1 MLKHAIYTYIPKRR
15 HHRARLSDYDQYE
28 IVQKIWAFK
37 DGRNYAK
44 RWAANVVCDT
54 LSLID
59 MTNTIF
65 LCIPASCQ
73 HTHARRFKKFS
84 AMVCQQLHAEN
95 GYDYIHV
102 IGKRSKAHISKTHE
116 LAENTDQFVQIDENK
131 LAGRNVVVFDDITTS
146 CKTADAF
153 IERIIKAGAHV
164 RLAVFL
170 ARTKSYK
177 RMYN

>member
-1 MLKHAIYTYIPKRR
+1 MLIKHACFSYLPQRYHKR
-15 HHRARLSDYDQYE
+15 ASFEE
-28 IVQKIWAFK
+28 IDLAYKIQAFK
-37 DGRNYAK
+37 SGRLYAK

-59 MTNTIF
+59 MSDTIF

-84 AMVCQQLHAEN
+84 DMVCQQTHAEN

-102 IGKRSKAHISKTHE
+102 IGKRTKAHISKTHD
-116 LAENTDQFVQIDENK
+116 LAEDPDQYVKIDADK
-131 LAGRNVVVFDDITTS
+131 IAGRNVVLFDDITTS

-153 IERIIKAGAHV
+153 IKRIQQAGANV
-164 RLAVFL
+164 RLAIFL

>member
-1 MLKHAIYTYIPKRR
+1 MVLKHAIYQYLPQRYHKR
-15 HHRARLSDYDQYE
+15 ASFEDLE
-28 IVQKIWAFK
+28 IAYKVQAFK
-37 DGRNYAK
+37 SGRLYAK
-44 RWAANVVCDT
+44 RWAADVVCET

-59 MTNTIF
+59 MNNTIF

-84 AMVCQQLHAEN
+84 AMVCKQLHAEN
-95 GYDYIHV
+95 GYEYIHV
-102 IGKRSKAHISKTHE
+102 IGKRQKAHINKTHE
-116 LAENTDQFVQIDENK
+116 LADNIDQYIQIDAEK

-153 IERIIKAGAHV
+153 IERIQKAGANV
-164 RLAVFL
+164 KLAVFL

-177 RMYN
+177 KMYN

>member
-1 MLKHAIYTYIPKRR
+1 MLIKHACFQYIPQRYHKR
-15 HHRARLSDYDQYE
+15 ASFEE
-28 IVQKIWAFK
+28 IDLAYKLHAFK
-37 DGRNYAK
+37 DGRLYAK

-59 MTNTIF
+59 MTDTIF

-73 HTHARRFKKFS
+73 HTHARRFKKYS

-102 IGKRSKAHISKTHE
+102 IGKRPKAHISKTHE
-116 LAENTDQFVQIDENK
+116 LAENTNQYVRIDESK
-131 LAGRNVVVFDDITTS
+131 LAGRNVIVFDDITTS

-153 IERIIKAGAHV
+153 IRRIEQAGAHV
-164 RLAVFL
+164 RLAIFL
-170 ARTKSYK
+170 ARTKSFK
-177 RMYN
+177 NMYN

>member
-1 MLKHAIYTYIPKRR
+1 MLLKHACFQYIPQRYHKR
-15 HHRARLSDYDQYE
+15 ASFEE
-28 IVQKIWAFK
+28 IDLAYKLHSFK

-59 MTNTIF
+59 MTDTIF

-84 AMVCQQLHAEN
+84 AMVSDKLHAEN

-102 IGKRSKAHISKTHE
+102 IGKRNKAHISHAHE
-116 LAENTDQFVQIDENK
+116 LAEDIDQYVQIDETK
-131 LAGRNVVVFDDITTS
+131 LAGRKVVVFDDITSS

-153 IERIIKAGAHV
+153 IKRIQQAGANV
-164 RLAVFL
+164 RLAIFL

-177 RMYN
+177 SYN

>member
-1 MLKHAIYTYIPKRR
+1 MIKHAIY
-15 HHRARLSDYDQYE
+15 QYLPQRYHKKASFEE
-28 IVQKIWAFK
+28 IDLAYKIHAFK
-37 DGRNYAK
+37 DGRMYAK

-102 IGKRSKAHISKTHE
+102 IGKRSKTHISKTHE

-131 LAGRNVVVFDDITTS
+131 LAGRNVVIFDDITTS

-153 IERIIKAGAHV
+153 IERIRKAGAHV

>member
-1 MLKHAIYTYIPKRR
+1 
-15 HHRARLSDYDQYE
+15 
-28 IVQKIWAFK
+28 
-37 DGRNYAK
+37 
-44 RWAANVVCDT
+44 
-54 LSLID
+54 
-59 MTNTIF
+59 
-65 LCIPASCQ
+65 
-73 HTHARRFKKFS
+73 
-84 AMVCQQLHAEN
+84 MVCSQLHAEN
-95 GYDYIHV
+95 GYNYIHV
-102 IGKRSKAHISKTHE
+102 MGKRTKAHISKTHE

-131 LAGRNVVVFDDITTS
+131 LAGRNVVIFDDITTS

>member
-1 MLKHAIYTYIPKRR
+1 MLKHAIYSYIPKRR

-28 IVQKIWAFK
+28 IAQKIWAFK

-54 LSLID
+54 LSLMD
-59 MTNTIF
+59 MTDTIF

-84 AMVCQQLHAEN
+84 AMVCSQLHAEN
-95 GYDYIHV
+95 GYNYIHV
-102 IGKRSKAHISKTHE
+102 MGKRAKAHISKTHD
-116 LAENTDQFVQIDENK
+116 LAENTDKFIEIDESK
-131 LAGRNVVVFDDITTS
+131 LAGRKVVIFDDVTTS

-153 IERIIKAGAHV
+153 IERIRKAGAKV
-164 RLAVFL
+164 KLALFL
-170 ARTKSYK
+170 AKTQSF
-177 RMYN
+177 YNN